1 MRSDGMPASSN
12 RILGSRLEG
21 FCLGRSLALLD
32 KLKPSPEPASQR
44 KSHLDDE
51 SDSLIINCT
60 EEDSN
65 DSAANAFVK
74 IFLEAY
80 IEVEAWPSDNK
91 HVARATRDGCALL
104 IGIQASMA
112 S

>member
-1 MRSDGMPASSN
+1 M
-12 RILGSRLEG
+12 
-21 FCLGRSLALLD
+21 GRSLALLD

-65 DSAANAFVK
+65 HSAVNVFVK
-74 IFLEAY
+74 VFLEVY
-80 IEVEAWPSDNK
+80 IEVEAWPSDYK
-91 HVARATRDGCALL
+91 HIALATRDGCALL

-112 S
+112 SSSQYQRPPKASSHPRRIPWA